1 MVQHLRAR
9 FRVQAFSF
17 ENRQSRSDKD
27 RPRHFAKRTQSFAAE
42 IGALLRTTP
51 KAACLV
57 FIDENGGRPGF
68 DFDSRQKKRG
78 RRRRWLFID
87 ETRNEQSHRVEVRVI
102 QDAEIRIIVSKVRRG
117 LEPISR
123 SAKRLVS
130 RM

>member
-68 DFDSRQKKRG
+68 DLH
-78 RRRRWLFID
+78 RRWLFID

>member
-1 MVQHLRAR
+1 MRTVAVQ
-9 FRVQAFSF
+9 VCAFES
-17 ENRQSRSDKD
+17 RPSRSDEDQRPHFFCETNPIFCRRD
-27 RPRHFAKRTQSFAAE
+27 RSSA
-42 IGALLRTTP
+42 

-57 FIDENGGRPGF
+57 FIDENGGGPGF

-78 RRRRWLFID
+78 RHRRWLFID
-87 ETRNEQSHRVEVRVI
+87 ETRNERSHRVDVRVI

-130 RM
+130 RMQLC